1 MFILLIPFP
10 SSHLDLSVRRKQHPS
25 HLLRDPALWPGQTGG
40 IRQASLQGTIYC
52 GIILSSRT
60 RSTGKTVFIGC
71 LDKVSRRSF
80 ALFFLISF
88 FSSTSTHYCGRKT
101 PQIEKGS
108 LKKRLL
114 TTKYPS
120 PYPFFFFFVPLP
132 VAGRSLRPSLF
143 VEHDIFIHSS
153 KPILRRLGHI
163 PL

>member
-88 FSSTSTHYCGRKT
+88 FSSASTELLWEEDPT
-101 PQIEKGS
+101 EKGS

-120 PYPFFFFFVPLP
+120 PYPFFFFRSVTRRGP
-132 VAGRSLRPSLF
+132 VAP
-143 VEHDIFIHSS
+143 
-153 KPILRRLGHI
+153 PISVHRARHLYTLLETD
-163 PL
+163 P